1 MSNPRRL
8 SNSITAFTHLTN
20 RAGNDVEM
28 VLAEERLLPVTRDPT
43 DIGLFHSLDWWSMDR
58 MQALWRRF
66 EGPTWALTVVIYG
79 GWGLL
84 TWCYGL
90 LPWWLVSPLG
100 AWFIA
105 WQMSLQHEL
114 IHGHPTRNRH
124 INTALGFPP
133 LSLWLPFACYR
144 TSHLAHH
151 AGDGLTDPRRD
162 PESFY
167 VTGEEWSRMG
177 PVCRMLTHANNTF
190 AGRVL
195 IGPGVSIT
203 RFISAEVLLLAQGN
217 HEQRRVWTAHGV
229 GVVAVLAWTW
239 GVCGISPWAY
249 AALFVYPGFALA
261 LIRSFAE
268 HRAEAEV
275 RHRTAIVENA
285 PVLGLLFLH
294 NNLHVVHHEQP
305 GLPWYEIPAAYK
317 RDRERFIAGNDN
329 LVYRGYRDVASRHLL
344 TAHHQ
349 PVHPMAAE

>member
-1 MSNPRRL
+1 
-8 SNSITAFTHLTN
+8 
-20 RAGNDVEM
+20 
-28 VLAEERLLPVTRDPT
+28 
-43 DIGLFHSLDWWSMDR
+43 
-58 MQALWRRF
+58 
-66 EGPTWALTVVIYG
+66 
-79 GWGLL
+79 
-84 TWCYGL
+84 
-90 LPWWLVSPLG
+90 
-100 AWFIA
+100 
-105 WQMSLQHEL
+105 MSLQHEL

-167 VTGEEWSRMG
+167 VTGKEWSRMG